1 MAEEIH
7 AARRREDL
15 SGKGAAARRV
25 KCCQEEE
32 GTVRGREFVP
42 EELDATMEGGRNC
55 QGEGVAARR
64 VGCCQEEEGTVRE
77 CVAAKRVDAAR
88 RREELPGRVSCQKS

>member
-1 MAEEIH
+1 MEGG
-7 AARRREDL
+7 RNCQGD
-15 SGKGAAARRV
+15 GVGARRV
-25 KCCQEEE
+25 RRCQEEG

-42 EELDATMEGGRNC
+42 EELDAAMQGGRNC

-77 CVAAKRVDAAR
+77 CVAA
-88 RREELPGRVSCQKS
+88 